1 MLEFC
6 QGSILSNTLFLLYS
20 KDLLDN
26 GICNIAIYADDTTL
40 YSKYDQASDLTQ
52 QLGLASELEYDLVQ
66 DISDRHRKR
75 LVNFNARRCF
85 KCWFQCFLTGLI
97 TIVLLMWKWMSL
109 FLRKNQ
115 LLRYWGF
122 LSFSSKLDWGS
133 CIVSLAKTV
142 FKKIRTLNHSLKFL
156 SHEVILYLYIST
168 IQPFMEYCCHVW
180 AGAPGWYLE
189 MFDKL

>member
-1 MLEFC
+1 MLEFP
-6 QGSILSNTLFLLYS
+6 QGSILSPTLFLLYS

-26 GICNIAIYADDTTL
+26 VISNIAIYADDTTL

-66 DISDRHRKR
+66 DILDRRRKR

-115 LLRYWGF
+115 LLRYWGC
-122 LSFSSKLDWGS
+122 LTFSSKLDWGS
-133 CIVSLAKTV
+133 CTVSLAKTV
-142 FKKIRTLNHSLKFL
+142 FKKIRTLNNSLKFL
-156 SHEVILYLYIST
+156 SPEVVLYLYIST

-189 MFDKL
+189 MFDIL